1 MRDKKHKN
9 SKIYTLILLSTII
22 LTISGCSSNNDELY
36 KTDQPTT
43 EVVEEPKISTGVAII
58 EAEESPDAGTD
69 ANLLKKEI
77 VINKNGVPIAAHVD
91 DEGNIIIFDINGDG
105 EINNDTIDILEFKLD
120 NQGEEDIGK
129 SKGK

>member
-22 LTISGCSSNNDELY
+22 LTISGCSKNNDELY

-43 EVVEEPKISTGVAII
+43 EVVEEAKISTGVAII

-77 VINKNGVPIAAHVD
+77 VINKNGIPIAAHVD
-91 DEGNIIIFDINGDG
+91 DEGNIIIFDIDGDG
-105 EINNDTIDILEFKLD
+105 EINNDTIDMLEFKLE
-120 NQGEEDIGK
+120 NQDEEDIGK